1 METHLC
7 FASVCYGG
15 LAQARFMR
23 SLLALRPA
31 CEARHVLLTLELWG
45 GEALIGRARAGMVA
59 KFLKSPATHLVF
71 VDNEAAFEP
80 QEVFDLIASGRGL
93 AATPDDRLVLLARW
107 AAQRLADAHPELH
120 ARLGDIRAADGEPV
134 PMLFESLL
142 TPAGDLHDLAALRA
156 RWRTLE
162 ASARV

>member
-1 METHLC
+1 MPEPATHLC
-7 FASVCYGG
+7 LASVCYGG

-23 SLLALRPA
+23 SVLALRSA
-31 CEARHVLLTLELWG
+31 CEARGVTLTLELWG

-71 VDNEAAFEP
+71 ADSEAAFEP
-80 QEVFDLIASGRGL
+80 GEVFELIASGEGL
-93 AATPDDRLVLLARW
+93 AATPDDRLLLLTRT

-120 ARLGDIRAADGEPV
+120 ARLGDIRAAAGEPV

-142 TPAGDLHDLAALRA
+142 TPTADLHDLAALRA
-156 RWRTLE
+156 RWRALGG
-162 ASARV
+162 